1 MSNSLP
7 NFFSTYD
14 FLRDSANSGEM
25 MKGPKAEPYLTDDYK
40 DIFASK
46 DSSEKDKEKSFL
58 DKFIDRGFVQ
68 NEGLLEML
76 KEGNQSYRPSVGDQ
90 TDDFLGQLMGGGD
103 AGFSKVGPGLFAQ
116 RGNNDAKNAAILQK
130 NKEEMQ
136 RAAEAR
142 QKKSSV
148 GRMAGSVIGNIIAPG
163 IGGAIGNFVGGLFCD
178 IRLKEDIAPLQKSE
192 VNDVLSECAFFVKD
206 LNECSWKI
214 KKITTYT
221 V

>member
-1 MSNSLP
+1 MIFRNQGSLIKKSNSI
-7 NFFSTYD
+7 S
-14 FLRDSANSGEM
+14 RDELIDIYGLNSYEF
-25 MKGPKAEPYLTDDYK
+25 T
-40 DIFASK
+40 
-46 DSSEKDKEKSFL
+46 
-58 DKFIDRGFVQ
+58 
-68 NEGLLEML
+68 
-76 KEGNQSYRPSVGDQ
+76 
-90 TDDFLGQLMGGGD
+90 
-103 AGFSKVGPGLFAQ
+103 
-116 RGNNDAKNAAILQK
+116 QK

-206 LNECSWKI
+206 LNECS
-214 KKITTYT
+214 
-221 V
+221 